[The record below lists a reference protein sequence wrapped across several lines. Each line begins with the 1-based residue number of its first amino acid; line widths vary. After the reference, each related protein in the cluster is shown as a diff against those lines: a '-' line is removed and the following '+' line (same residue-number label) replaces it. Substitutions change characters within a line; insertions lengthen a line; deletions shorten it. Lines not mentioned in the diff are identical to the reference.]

1 MRTIRELVL
10 ASSRFLARR
19 LEQLQAKLQMLIA
32 QVRDTVV
39 QLVSESLGGAVRDA
53 VEHAIDQ
60 VTDYLPRPRCEP
72 RWNSSRAWDDP
83 RARDGEYSDQPD
95 PWFEEPEGAPD
106 GAPEAEQR
114 TSRPLPRRLSVA
126 VATGV
131 HVGAWWRQY
140 WPGVSGALTTVP
152 VALLAGSAA
161 YAVPALAL
169 VGLRLAGCVIQLN
182 DFLDLLNPSGMI

>member
-1 MRTIRELVL
+1 MRTIRDLVL

-60 VTDYLPRPRCEP
+60 ITDYLPRPPCEP
-72 RWNSSRAWDDP
+72 QWNSSRAWDDP
-83 RARDGEYSDQPD
+83 GARDVVCPDRPD
-95 PWFEEPEGAPD
+95 PWFEEPEGRPD
-106 GAPEAEQR
+106 VGPEAQHR
-114 TSRPLPRRLSVA
+114 TSRPLPSRLSVA
-126 VATGV
+126 VAAGV
-131 HVGAWWRQY
+131 HVGAWWRQR

-152 VALLAGSAA
+152 VALLAGCAA

-169 VGLRLAGCVIQLN
+169 VGLRLAGCVIQLH
-182 DFLDLLNPSGMI
+182 DFLHLLNPTGML